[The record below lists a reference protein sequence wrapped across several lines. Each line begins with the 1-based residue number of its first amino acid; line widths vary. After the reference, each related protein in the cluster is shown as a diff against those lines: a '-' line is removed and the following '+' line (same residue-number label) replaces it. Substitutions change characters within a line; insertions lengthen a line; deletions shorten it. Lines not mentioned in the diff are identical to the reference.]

1 MDKLQDMIWE
11 TENWIRS
18 RSALRPSIGLVLG
31 SGLGEVELPLEGT
44 LGIPYQEIP
53 HFPRSTAPG
62 HMGVLLLGRLGK
74 VFVAVLK
81 GRFHYYEGYST
92 SQITFPLRILK
103 TLGIKTLILTNAAGG
118 LNPQFKPGDIMGIV
132 DHINFIPDNPLR
144 GLQEEILGDR
154 FPDMSRAYDPQL
166 LDLAEEV
173 ALAQGFVLRR
183 GVYVA
188 VPGPSLETPAETR
201 FLRMAGAD
209 AVGMSTTAEVIVARS
224 MGLKVI
230 GLSVISNVNRP
241 DCMAPISVREILQ
254 CSFETAPRLA
264 GLLKGILE
272 KLSEMES

>member
-1 MDKLQDMIWE
+1 MDKLQDMIRE

-18 RSALRPSIGLVLG
+18 KSALSPSIGLVLG
-31 SGLGEVELPLEGT
+31 SGLGEVELPLEDI

-144 GLQEEILGDR
+144 GLQGEILGER

-224 MGLKVI
+224 IGLKVI
-230 GLSVISNVNRP
+230 GISVISNVNRP
-241 DCMAPISVREILQ
+241 DCMAPISVKEILQ
-254 CSFETAPRLA
+254 CSLETAPRLA

-272 KLSEMES
+272 RLSEMES